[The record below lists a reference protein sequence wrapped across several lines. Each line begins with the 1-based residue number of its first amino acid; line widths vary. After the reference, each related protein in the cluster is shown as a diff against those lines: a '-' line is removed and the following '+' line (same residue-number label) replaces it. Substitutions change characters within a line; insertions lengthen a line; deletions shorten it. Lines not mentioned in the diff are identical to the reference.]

1 MKEMCK
7 AQIWKNYSE
16 KSSKFNMGKGTN
28 RLTNHILSFANK
40 SLKGRKIILLLNE
53 NTYAN
58 QSWATT

>member
-1 MKEMCK
+1 
-7 AQIWKNYSE
+7 
-16 KSSKFNMGKGTN
+16 MGKGTN

-53 NTYAN
+53 NTYTN